1 MRAPRKRWSIL
12 LLLYGLFFIWYTDF
26 GGPVTDDE
34 IATFETTMVDQGYD
48 AERVAYMTAFFRED
62 TGNQF
67 LMVNVINA
75 NQNPPKVAGAPP
87 GADADALMGLYM
99 EHMIPQL
106 LSRACHPTF
115 VGSAVFSVIDLVGI
129 DGAENWSDAA
139 LMRYRSRRALMEIIT
154 HPAMRERHDF
164 KMAALEKTIAYP
176 VEPVFYIADLRLQL
190 GLILLLL
197 ALLLDKWP
205 HHNSLKR

>member
-1 MRAPRKRWSIL
+1 MRRPRKRWSIP

-34 IATFETTMVDQGYD
+34 IATFEASMMDLGYD
-48 AERVAYMTAFFRED
+48 PKRVAYMSAFFRED

-67 LMVNVINA
+67 LMVNVIDA

-87 GADADALMGLYM
+87 GADADTLMGLYM

-115 VGSAVFSVIDLVGI
+115 VGNAVFSVIDVVGI
-129 DGAENWSDAA
+129 DDAESWSDAA

-164 KMAALEKTIAYP
+164 KIAALEKTIAYP
-176 VEPVFYIADLRLQL
+176 VEPVFYLADLRLQL

-205 HHNSLKR
+205 HHKSLKR